1 MNDTT
6 QLPTR
11 IPPRQRGAALVV
23 GLILLLVLTLLA
35 VVGMNTA
42 TSELIMAGNEQ
53 FRQNAFQAAETGIE
67 QAVTALA
74 TVPQS
79 GTPVVVADQP
89 VPGSAVDEY
98 TTESQYMGDDL
109 NLPGFSAGK
118 FVGFHYQ
125 ITSTGTSARNA
136 NARNRQ
142 GAFVI
147 QSSGGGGS
155 FGSIVA
161 PPVIP

>member
-1 MNDTT
+1 MNHTT
-6 QLPTR
+6 HRVARNSLH
-11 IPPRQRGAALVV
+11 QRGAALVV

-67 QAVTALA
+67 QAITVLA

-79 GTPVVVADQP
+79 GTPEVVADQP

-136 NARNRQ
+136 SARNRQ

-147 QSSGGGGS
+147 QSSGGGGA
-155 FGSIVA
+155 FGSIVP